1 MRKYIILGTCL
12 AISGCAGDDG
22 SGNGDATKQ
31 STVVIGAILPDTGLN
46 ANPYM
51 IQAAEMAFEQFNEAL
66 AGTSASRGLR
76 FKLEKRDDQSE
87 AMTVKPLATELLGLG
102 SPVLVTATSVTS
114 MTVNNMNYV
123 ADSPAKVPV
132 VCGSCTNMNLN
143 NPDAAPTPAT
153 DAPGYQDLD
162 NWLRR
167 TTITASRHAETMF
180 RDIFSRGSEGDG
192 DLDGDG
198 TVNVSIIA
206 GDDRVAYTGEL
217 RSAQHPPNP
226 DIVDY
231 ELIGVNPNT
240 DPNGIDFSGLVAG
253 AFDEVNADDPSKP
266 KGPPDFIVNWVLPTL
281 AVGVAKAYKQAG
293 YTVPML
299 NSSSFR
305 RAAILQ
311 ILGTMAEGQEGVS
324 NLCWTA
330 DASGD
335 NFAKAFA
342 EETGADPAGYDSSVY
357 DSMVVAL
364 LGTVKAALA
373 LEDPS
378 KVTGPEVNVALDQ
391 INDPAGTVVRTGTEE
406 FKRAI
411 EAIAAGKAINY
422 EGASGPCDFD
432 SVGDVKGDIAVYK
445 VQNGKFVELR
455 TYACTKDD
463 ACPLA
468 TK

>member
-1 MRKYIILGTCL
+1 M
-12 AISGCAGDDG
+12 SGCAG
-22 SGNGDATKQ
+22 NGDSTEE

-46 ANPYM
+46 ANPYF

-76 FKLEKRDDQSE
+76 FKLEKRDDQSDPT
-87 AMTVKPLATELLGLG
+87 TVKPLATELLGLG

-143 NPDAAPTPAT
+143 NPDAAPTPPT

-198 TVNVSIIA
+198 TVNVSIIS
-206 GDDRVAYTGEL
+206 DVDRVAYTGEL
-217 RSAQHPPNP
+217 RSAQHPPTP
-226 DIVDY
+226 GIVDY
-231 ELIGVNPNT
+231 ELLAVDTHT
-240 DPNGIDFSGLVAG
+240 DPNSIDFAGLVAG
-253 AFDEVNADDPSKP
+253 AFDEINADDSSKP
-266 KGPPDFIVNWVLPTL
+266 KGPPDFIVNWVGPTF

-305 RAAILQ
+305 RAAMLQ
-311 ILGTMAEGQEGVS
+311 TLGTMAEGQEGVS

-373 LEDPS
+373 LDDPS
-378 KVTGPEVNVALDQ
+378 KVTGSDVNVALDQ
-391 INDPAGTVVRTGTEE
+391 INDPSGTIVRTGTEE
-406 FKRAI
+406 FKKAI
-411 EAIAAGKAINY
+411 EAIAAGKSINY

-432 SVGDVKGDIAVYK
+432 SVGNVKGDIAVYK

-463 ACPLA
+463 TCRLA